1 MSDFS
6 AGQGTATETPTP
18 IVVEGCAPQELSHGI
33 TIMATSGLIYISS
46 GILAYRYPLKGS
58 VREQITVPIN
68 SPAKVFVSGE
78 GTYAW
83 YAV

>member
-18 IVVEGCAPQELSHGI
+18 IVAEGYAPQKLSDGV
-33 TIMATSGLIYISS
+33 TIMATSGLVYISS
-46 GILAYRYPLKGS
+46 GILANRYPLSGS
-58 VREQITVPIN
+58 IREQITIPID

-83 YAV
+83 YAT

>member
-1 MSDFS
+1 MSDFYT
-6 AGQGTATETPTP
+6 GQGTATETPTP
-18 IVVEGCAPQELSHGI
+18 IVEEGCAPQELCDGI
-33 TIMATSGLIYISS
+33 TIMATSGLVYISS

-58 VREQITVPIN
+58 VREQITIPVD
-68 SPAKVFVSGE
+68 SPSKVFVSGE